1 MAHVRYSRVIAAP
14 IADVWA
20 IVRDFG
26 ALDVWFPF
34 ISQCRLKDEA
44 TAGQVGAVRVNTT
57 TDGAVIEETLLALSD
72 RDHRIVYS
80 VTKGDVPTK
89 DYSATLALHEVTA
102 DGRTYADW
110 SADFDV
116 AGEIEPVAS
125 WVHHDIF
132 AACLT
137 ELEHVAQ
144 RGGSRPLGD
153 QVAAELP
160 T

>member
-1 MAHVRYSRVIAAP
+1 MAHVRYSRVIDAP

-26 ALDVWFPF
+26 TLDSWFPF
-34 ISQCRLKDEA
+34 VSQCRLKDEA

-57 TDGAVIEETLLALSD
+57 TDGAVIEETLLELSD

-125 WVHHDIF
+125 WVRQDIF
-132 AACLT
+132 ATCLT
-137 ELEHVAQ
+137 ELEQVAK
-144 RGGSRPLGD
+144 RGGSQSRKD
-153 QVAAELP
+153 QASAGVP